1 MRANWIRPIGSVGPF
16 GDEACMR
23 LDPCELW
30 MMNPR
35 RLSKHRVG
43 AVATKGCQTALKG
56 ILAASPAIG
65 WKVNPGN

>member
-1 MRANWIRPIGSVGPF
+1 
-16 GDEACMR
+16 
-23 LDPCELW
+23 